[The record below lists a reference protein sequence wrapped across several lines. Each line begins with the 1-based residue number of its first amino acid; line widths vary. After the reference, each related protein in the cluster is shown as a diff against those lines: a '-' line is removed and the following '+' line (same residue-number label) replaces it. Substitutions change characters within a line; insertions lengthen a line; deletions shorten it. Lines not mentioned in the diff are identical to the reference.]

1 VPERTKDQH
10 WVAQYWRTILV
21 FSSGFGILLALAAL
35 ANGLWLHVDQRPQVR
50 TWGAAAALAVVAGT
64 AMAALILAL
73 RLLRI
78 FANRRTA
85 QQVLARRRGER

>member
-1 VPERTKDQH
+1 M
-10 WVAQYWRTILV
+10 
-21 FSSGFGILLALAAL
+21 LALAAL

-64 AMAALILAL
+64 AMAGLVLAL

-78 FANRRTA
+78 FINHRTA
-85 QQVLARRRGER
+85 QQVAARRRGKR